1 MRGSHPHPQPTPT
14 ANLGRHHS
22 GFDRNVETR
31 TDFFPGRRSTIRSRP
46 GARIFALLITII
58 TCIQPAIATSQEELR
73 RDSSNSLDD
82 DSAVASSFA
91 NFLEGPAPQLV
102 ALDLGDRRGAIE
114 AAVRDIYRRTGDRP
128 LWIAANGPTPRVRVL
143 IERLRSAHDDGL
155 FTDSYRAD
163 ELNALVE
170 DAARSVTMDE
180 SRRFAIDRALTEA
193 LVLHGMD
200 LAHGRVDPAEM
211 SWFVER
217 ELVDVA
223 EILVSAILAVQDDLG
238 AERLVP
244 PFEEYAALRERLAH
258 YRAVDAAGGW
268 QTVPDGD
275 KLEVGD
281 LVDRRRLAALERRL
295 LADGDLLDGTSEH
308 GGDGAE
314 SDAGEVDI
322 YDTRLA
328 DGVRRFQR
336 RHGLGADGIVGPR
349 TMRELNTSARQR
361 VEQIEVN
368 LERWRWMPRSI
379 AARHLRVNVPAFE
392 LALYDREKAPT
403 DRMAVIVGRRDW
415 PTPVFGDEVRF
426 IVLNPYWN
434 VPQSIAKSEL
444 LPKVRRDPSF
454 LEREGYELLD
464 ARGDAVALD
473 PNDPPRLSHRTHFLR
488 QLPGPGNALG
498 RMKFLFPNPF
508 DVYLHDTPNRHLFAR
523 AERAFSHGCVRVE
536 HPQRLAEF
544 LVRDD
549 PQWTMARAERLLEG
563 GLPDRWMRLADAVPI
578 YIVYFT
584 ASVDAFGAPRF
595 HPDIYDRDR
604 RVADAL
610 RRLHPAVEKAAAGV
624 RVAHAGRTEDN

>member
-1 MRGSHPHPQPTPT
+1 MRGSHPHPQTTPT

-31 TDFFPGRRSTIRSRP
+31 ADFFPARPSTNRSRL
-46 GARIFALLITII
+46 GRLIFALLAAIT
-58 TCIQPAIATSQEELR
+58 TCTHPEVATSQER
-73 RDSSNSLDD
+73 SLTD
-82 DSAVASSFA
+82 ASSTFA
-91 NFLEGPAPQLV
+91 DRTATASAFASFLDTPATQLV
-102 ALDLGDRRGAIE
+102 ALDLGDRRGAVQ
-114 AAVRDIYRRTGDRP
+114 AAVREVYRRTGDRP
-128 LWIAANGPTPRVRVL
+128 LWIAANGPTPRARTA
-143 IERLRSAHDDGL
+143 IERLRSAHKDGL
-155 FTDSYRAD
+155 LPDAYRTD

-170 DAARSVTMDE
+170 DATRSAATDDAH
-180 SRRFAIDRALTEA
+180 RFAIDRGLTEA

-223 EILVSAILAVQDDLG
+223 EILSSAILAVQDDLG
-238 AERLVP
+238 AERLAP
-244 PFEEYAALRERLAH
+244 PFSEYSALRERLAH

-275 KLEVGD
+275 KLDVGD
-281 LVDRRRLAALERRL
+281 LADRRRLAALERRL
-295 LADGDLLDGTSEH
+295 LADGDLVDGTSEH
-308 GGDGAE
+308 GGDGAASE
-314 SDAGEVDI
+314 PGDLDTYDA
-322 YDTRLA
+322 RLA

-392 LALYDREKAPT
+392 LALYDREQGPI

-415 PTPVFGDEVRF
+415 PTPVFADEVRF

-454 LEREGYELLD
+454 LTREGYELLD
-464 ARGDAVALD
+464 ARGQPVELD
-473 PNDPPRLSHRTHFLR
+473 PNEPPRLSHRTHFLR

-508 DVYLHDTPNRHLFAR
+508 DVYLHDTPTRHLFAR

-544 LVRDD
+544 LVQDD
-549 PQWTMARAERLLEG
+549 PQWSMARAERLLES

-584 ASVDAFGAPRF
+584 ASVDALGAPRF

-610 RRLHPAVEKAAAGV
+610 RRLHPTVDKAAAGV
-624 RVAHAGRTEDN
+624 RIAHAGREER